1 MDPTPILRKI
11 FINFFKKSNFEF
23 HLTIVTFASCLEPR
37 IKMGCK
43 YIFIFP
49 IDRWDAPR
57 IMWRLVLLHRGD
69 EVKSFKELRGYC
81 LMEIALILIVVVL
94 SILSF
99 ESVQSYKGAHVN
111 FFQRKFCNHTRVT
124 KFIHFKVNCV
134 IVLGKLS
141 QSHHWWIVQSYWRYR
156 V

>member
-11 FINFFKKSNFEF
+11 FIKFWQKSNFEF

-43 YIFIFP
+43 YILIFP
-49 IDRWDAPR
+49 MDRWDAPR
-57 IMWRLVLLHRGD
+57 IMWRLVLLHCGD
-69 EVKSFKELRGYC
+69 EVKSFRELRGYC
-81 LMEIALILIVVVL
+81 LMEIALILVVDV
-94 SILSF
+94 SF
-99 ESVQSYKGAHVN
+99 QSVQSYKRAHVN
-111 FFQRKFCNHTRVT
+111 FFQCKFCNRTRVT
-124 KFIHFKVNCV
+124 KLINFKVNCA
-134 IVLGKLS
+134 IALGRLS